1 MRTSFG
7 TFLIVAGLVAAAIA
21 LSGCAGTVAGPDK
34 KVKLAVHGDQWDRV
48 AYGYVTI
55 ETVPSD
61 ALVSLQTTNEIRA
74 HASVGFDEAHDTRG
88 VTVHPW
94 ATIGSSPI
102 VNFKVPIAGK
112 TRTAPGLGKSMD
124 ATFRLRR
131 LSLKVEKAGYQP
143 YYLDSVVVSADK
155 NDRKLVVEL
164 LPAEAPVAQTPA
176 APTGDMITVE
186 DPSKHDAR

>member
-1 MRTSFG
+1 MRSRIR
-7 TFLIVAGLVAAAIA
+7 TFLIVPGLVVAAIA
-21 LSGCAGTVAGPDK
+21 LSGCARTVAGPDK

-74 HASVGFDEAHDTRG
+74 HASIGFDEAHDAKG

-94 ATIGSSPI
+94 ATVGSSPI

-143 YYLDSVVVSADK
+143 YFLDSVVVSA
-155 NDRKLVVEL
+155 
-164 LPAEAPVAQTPA
+164 
-176 APTGDMITVE
+176 
-186 DPSKHDAR
+186 